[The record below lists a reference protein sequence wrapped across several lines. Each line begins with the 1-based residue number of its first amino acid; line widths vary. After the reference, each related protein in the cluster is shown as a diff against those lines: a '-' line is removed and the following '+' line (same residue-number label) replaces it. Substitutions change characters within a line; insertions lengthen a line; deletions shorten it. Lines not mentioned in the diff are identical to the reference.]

1 MDTDLRA
8 CAVCGRVLNH
18 VSGTDDHYEHTLA
31 DGTDHPPVPVPP
43 SEIPEQFRPRCD
55 FCRSEFPTFVLPVH
69 SFVMPAISGHGS
81 EGDWAACSDCASLLS
96 RNEWNALVRRVE
108 SEWVHNHGEAMS
120 PLIVDSLRA
129 LYRTL
134 RKNVSGAVRP
144 LTG

>member
-1 MDTDLRA
+1 M
-8 CAVCGRVLNH
+8 CGRVL
-18 VSGTDDHYEHTLA
+18 DHGPGKGVYRHSFIDRDE
-31 DGTDHPPVPVPP
+31 DHLPVPVPP

-55 FCRSEFPTFVLPVH
+55 FCRAEFPTYVLPVR

-81 EGDWAACSDCASLLS
+81 DGDWAACSDCASLLA

-108 SEWVHNHGEAMS
+108 AEWVSNHGEEMS
-120 PLIVDSLRA
+120 PLIVDSLRV
-129 LYRTL
+129 LYRRL